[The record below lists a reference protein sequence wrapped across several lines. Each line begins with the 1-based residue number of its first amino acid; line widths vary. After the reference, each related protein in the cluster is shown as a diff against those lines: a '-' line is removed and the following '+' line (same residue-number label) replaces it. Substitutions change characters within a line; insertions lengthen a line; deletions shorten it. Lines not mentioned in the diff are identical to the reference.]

1 VKVAWELL
9 LGLFIVNLAVGVVMG
24 LSLPGTAYV
33 AGGPSGVNATDY
45 EAHFNGTD
53 IASSWDATPFS
64 GIPVIGD
71 IFAGFG
77 FIYQNIQYLID
88 GLPKLLDYISE
99 TYIPS
104 GEGQTAFAVIAGAL
118 RAVYAFLVT
127 IFLIEF
133 ISGRNFSD

>member
-1 VKVAWELL
+1 M
-9 LGLFIVNLAVGVVMG
+9 FIVNLAVGVVMG

-33 AGGPSGVNATDY
+33 AGGYTGGNATDY
-45 EAHFNGTD
+45 ETHFNGTD
-53 IASSWDATPFS
+53 IAQGWKATPFS

-99 TYIPS
+99 TYIIDS
-104 GEGQTAFAVIAGAL
+104 DGQTAFMVIANAL
-118 RAVYAFLVT
+118 RAIYAFLITV
-127 IFLIEF
+127 FLIEF
-133 ISGRNFSD
+133 ISGRVLD